1 MEIKFNIVKIEVVDD
16 AGCVLFGH
24 FESIDDCFVF
34 SALDKETIFS
44 EGDLMQISV
53 KLKQLNA

>member
-24 FESIDDCFVF
+24 FENIDNCFVF
-34 SALDKETIFS
+34 SAIDKDTIFS
-44 EGDLMQISV
+44 EDDLMQISV
-53 KLKQLNA
+53 KLKQINA